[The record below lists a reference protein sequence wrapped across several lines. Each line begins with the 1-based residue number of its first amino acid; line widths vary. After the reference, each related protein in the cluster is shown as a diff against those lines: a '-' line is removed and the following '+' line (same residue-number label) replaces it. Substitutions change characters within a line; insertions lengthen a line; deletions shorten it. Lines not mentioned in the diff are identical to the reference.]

1 MIPSRGY
8 IFIFILSL
16 VSYNLKAQ
24 KNKKIAVI
32 HFQIQSIDIN
42 KKYKIVISK
51 VPDPSEDT
59 FTIMTTVYPT
69 STNTTIEFPIKE
81 DFMADLSIYMQ
92 DSMISGGSFIC
103 GRKPITIKF
112 KDYLTDTSI
121 IGGENKFYFDHPSLL
136 FELPAIIV
144 NNRNYNR
151 NAIKEQYEI
160 AFTNPMLKFGYIEY
174 ERNVKAEVKANKE
187 KFFIL
192 YTLWNK
198 RANFS
203 TKTLQNCLDLLMPDL
218 QISTYGKNLKA
229 YIQSSKNLFISQTLP
244 LFKVKDINNTSIDSK
259 EFSKQS
265 KYTLIHFWATW
276 CIPCIEQ
283 MKNITALAN
292 ETDRRTLNVINISFD
307 TDINTWKNFVK
318 KDTTQTIHYIDNE
331 GVKGKLAQMFGITAI
346 PRNILIDNE
355 GKIVTTDYNRKQIEN
370 LLKINQ

>member
-1 MIPSRGY
+1 MKQLLRY
-8 IFIFILSL
+8 VVIFIFSL
-16 VSYNLKAQ
+16 FSYKLRAQ
-24 KNKKIAVI
+24 KNNKMATI
-32 HFQIQSIDIN
+32 HFQMLDIDTK

-51 VPDPSEDT
+51 VPDPSEDA
-59 FTIMTTVYPT
+59 FTTMTTVYPT
-69 STNTTIEFPIKE
+69 STNTTIQFPIKE
-81 DFMADLSIYMQ
+81 DFMADLSIYIQ
-92 DSMISGGSFIC
+92 DSSVGGGSFIC
-103 GRKPITIKF
+103 GKKPITIKY

-121 IGGENKFYFDHPSLL
+121 IGGENKFYFEHPLLL
-136 FELPAIIV
+136 FELPAMIV

-151 NAIKEQYEI
+151 NAVKEQYEI

-198 RANFS
+198 RTNFS
-203 TKTLQNCLDLLMPDL
+203 TKTLQDCFNVLVPDL
-218 QISTYGKNLKA
+218 QLSTYGKSLKA
-229 YIQSSKNLFISQTLP
+229 YIESSKNLFIAQKLP
-244 LFKVKDINNTSIDSK
+244 LFKVKDINNSPVYSK

-283 MKNITALAN
+283 MKSITALSN
-292 ETDRRTLNVINISFD
+292 ETDRQTLKVINISFD
-307 TDINTWKNFVK
+307 TDINTWKYFIK
-318 KDTTQTIHYIDNE
+318 KDTTETIHYIDNE

-355 GKIVTTDYNRKQIEN
+355 GKIVATDYNRKQIEN